1 MKFFFK
7 KKYDYKRFFL
17 ITHKR
22 NTSVDKDKKISEH
35 MKSQAT
41 MTKCLSEKITYS
53 YPPRRASLVT
63 QW

>member
-1 MKFFFK
+1 MTTNV
-7 KKYDYKRFFL
+7 FFL

-53 YPPRRASLVT
+53 YPSRRASLVT